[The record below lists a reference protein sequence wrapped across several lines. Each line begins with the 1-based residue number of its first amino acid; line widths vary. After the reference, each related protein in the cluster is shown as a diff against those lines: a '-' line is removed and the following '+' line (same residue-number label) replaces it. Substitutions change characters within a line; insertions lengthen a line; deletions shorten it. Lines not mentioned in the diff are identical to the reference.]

1 MVSQKRIFEIIE
13 KGEAEDRA
21 SRFCDLFLF
30 GLIVLNLVA
39 VCLETVDMLYAQYKA
54 VFTVIELVSV
64 LIFSIEYGL
73 RIWSCTA
80 APDGKKKGAMA
91 KRISYIFSFTGII
104 DLLAILPSIIP
115 LLLGGVD
122 LRWLRILRLMRLLK
136 FSHYSSALEDLS
148 SAVRHESRSFVA
160 TLYLLL
166 LALLISSA
174 LIYVAE
180 QDVQPNH
187 FGSIPQAMWWTV
199 VTLTTV
205 GYGDIV
211 PLTVAGKFIATLTAL
226 MGVCVVALL
235 TGIVATGFTNQVA
248 MRRNQLEAEITSAL
262 SDGVIKF
269 KESLLQDQLERLK
282 NQSIDC
288 EIVKIADIKKYSN
301 GVYALYPSVGENLDF
316 INLNKLK
323 NIQFL
328 YRKIDQLSWQYCNK
342 GFFNFKNYIPKIIQ
356 SIS

>member
-1 MVSQKRIFEIIE
+1 MISQKRVFEIIE
-13 KGEAEDRA
+13 KGQPEDRA
-21 SRFCDLFLF
+21 SYYCDLFLF
-30 GLIVLNLVA
+30 ALIVLNVAA
-39 VCLETVDMLYAQYKA
+39 VCLETIDTLYTQYKT
-54 VFTVIELVSV
+54 VFTLVEFVSV
-64 LIFSIEYGL
+64 TIFSLEYGL
-73 RIWSCTA
+73 RIWSRAA
-80 APDGKKKGAMA
+80 APDGKHKGPFSKRMA
-91 KRISYIFSFTGII
+91 YVFSFTGII

-136 FSHYSSALEDLS
+136 FSHYSSALEDLI

-160 TLYLLL
+160 TLYLLV

-174 LIYVAE
+174 MIYVAE
-180 QDVQPNH
+180 QEAQPEH

-211 PLTVAGKFIATLTAL
+211 PMTVVGKIVATLTAL

-262 SDGVIKF
+262 SDGKISNDER
-269 KESLLQDQLERLK
+269 KEIEDLRQRLNISEEDALAIINYLSRDVK
-282 NQSIDC
+282 N
-288 EIVKIADIKKYSN
+288 K
-301 GVYALYPSVGENLDF
+301 
-316 INLNKLK
+316 
-323 NIQFL
+323 
-328 YRKIDQLSWQYCNK
+328 
-342 GFFNFKNYIPKIIQ
+342 
-356 SIS
+356 